1 MGALD
6 GWPARQFRRN
16 IMGIGRLNFDDINE
30 QDLLQL
36 VENGVPEGIL
46 IEYKQAMY
54 GRADA
59 DRREFLK
66 DVTALANTSGGHLL
80 IGIREENLVAAG
92 LSPLKIDDPDAE
104 ILRLENLLRDGVEP
118 RLIGTRIRWVPVA
131 AGGGVVVLRVA
142 KSWQPPHRVSIGN
155 TNRFYVRNSGGV
167 HEASVHELKTL
178 FTSGATAYDRARAF
192 RQERV
197 AKVEAG
203 EGPIELAPSTSKLF
217 VHIVPVSAF
226 SGGVNVPLTQFERDL
241 NGVVPIG
248 CSSGFNNRFNYDGF
262 LAFRGGPRC
271 HGYTQQF
278 RNGSIEATYVGI
290 VGEGDGRRVLR
301 CGDFAEFLS
310 GSVPRYLDGL
320 RKLDVPSPLLVMV
333 TLTGMERSVLSVRSG
348 WGFDDH
354 VSIRQSTLE
363 LPEIVVDDYGTREK
377 YQRTLRPTFDALW
390 NAGGFAQSECFAED
404 GSWQGLPRR

>member
-1 MGALD
+1 
-6 GWPARQFRRN
+6 
-16 IMGIGRLNFDDINE
+16 MGIGRLNFDDINE
-30 QDLLQL
+30 RDLLQL

-131 AGGGVVVLRVA
+131 TGGGVVVVRIA

-226 SGGVNVPLTQFERDL
+226 SVGGNVPLNHFERDL
-241 NGVVPIG
+241 NGVRPMG
-248 CSSGFNNRFNYDGF
+248 TSSGYDGRFNFDGY

-278 RNGSIEATYVGI
+278 RNGCIEATYVGI
-290 VGEGDGRRVLR
+290 VGDLADRRVLR
-301 CGDFAEFLS
+301 CGSFADLLTV
-310 GSVPRYLDGL
+310 GVPTYLDGL

-333 TLTGMERSVLSVRSG
+333 TLTGMERSVLSVRSS
-348 WGFDDH
+348 WGYDSH
-354 VSIRQSTLE
+354 ESIRQSNLE
-363 LPEIVVDDYGTREK
+363 LPEISIDEYGLHEDYKRS
-377 YQRTLRPTFDALW
+377 LRPTFDALW
-390 NAGGFAQSECFAED
+390 NAGGFSQSECFAED
-404 GSWQGLPRR
+404 G